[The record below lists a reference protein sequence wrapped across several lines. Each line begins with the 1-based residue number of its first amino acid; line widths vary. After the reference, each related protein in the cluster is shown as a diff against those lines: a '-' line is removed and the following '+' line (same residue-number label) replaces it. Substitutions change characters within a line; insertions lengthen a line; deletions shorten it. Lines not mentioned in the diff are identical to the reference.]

1 MTSLPV
7 PAFAATSAEDCQAMF
22 QKADVTKDGILQGD
36 EPRIFLDAM
45 QQAQVTPKTAGTV
58 TQEEFTLACQ
68 KDAFANIDPAAI
80 GTGPS
85 GASASATQQPAAGGE
100 AAPTTTMDSPSSTTA
115 TEQPAAGEAT
125 DTATTGATTATEMTA
140 PATTATDSAATGAT
154 TGTETT
160 APATTAT
167 DTTTP
172 TGTSATDPSS
182 DSTTATD
189 TAATTATTGTTGT
202 DTAATDTATA
212 TIGTTS
218 TDTAATDTTTATIE
232 TTATDA
238 AADQPAEQALAI
250 PEGLMVSD
258 LIGSTIYSRDDEA
271 IGEIKDMVLGSG
283 SAREPQVVV
292 GVGGFLGIGQKRVAV
307 DLSKLQIAT
316 TEGGVKIVMDGTRA
330 DLENLA
336 AVPAQ

>member
-1 MTSLPV
+1 V
-7 PAFAATSAEDCQAMF
+7 
-22 QKADVTKDGILQGD
+22 
-36 EPRIFLDAM
+36 
-45 QQAQVTPKTAGTV
+45 
-58 TQEEFTLACQ
+58 
-68 KDAFANIDPAAI
+68 
-80 GTGPS
+80 
-85 GASASATQQPAAGGE
+85 
-100 AAPTTTMDSPSSTTA
+100 
-115 TEQPAAGEAT
+115 
-125 DTATTGATTATEMTA
+125 TTG
-140 PATTATDSAATGAT
+140 TTATDT
-154 TGTETT
+154 TGT
-160 APATTAT
+160 ATTAT

-172 TGTSATDPSS
+172 TGTSATDPSTA
-182 DSTTATD
+182 STTATD
-189 TAATTATTGTTGT
+189 TAATTATTGTAGT
-202 DTAATDTATA
+202 DTAATT
-212 TIGTTS
+212 GTTG